1 MLVMLVMFFRRNA
14 SNVSNDSVS
23 LPQLQMDEYNSSD
36 SDSELNNGR
45 GSTKVVTYKSK
56 VCHLV

>member
-1 MLVMLVMFFRRNA
+1 MLVMFFRRNA

-36 SDSELNNGR
+36 SDSEVNNGR

-56 VCHLV
+56 VRHFV